1 MLTLPFTSNWYVSPC
16 LRGKLGRFGMP
27 ARQCMNVR
35 FPLRKKMGTVK
46 RSSFSFVVD
55 VCSCCASL
63 ESFWARRKWSSSTR
77 WWRSSTKT
85 RNRFFTASS
94 ERRSTTAPSSTSR
107 WKFIPLCH
115 RRQWKHPHGIGEGGG
130 QIFKEFIGRTSVKFW
145 MGGTLDKFNTNLG
158 QSWERIGKINQ
169 VILNNN
175 NNLASCSRVQYADT
189 RPLVSKFAGNLH
201 LHNMYNQHNRRAMVN
216 YIQILPWYYIFVH
229 QEAYVLFRLVPA
241 QRKYPLSEYLYNI
254 SVT

>member
-1 MLTLPFTSNWYVSPC
+1 MYECSFSAQEKNGDRKTIVVFVCCWCVQLLCLARVILSTSKVVIIDEVMTVVNEDTEQILHRVVRTAFNDRTVINLSVKIHTTLPQTP
-16 LRGKLGRFGMP
+16 MEAP
-27 ARQCMNVR
+27 ARYR
-35 FPLRKKMGTVK
+35 G
-46 RSSFSFVVD
+46 
-55 VCSCCASL
+55 
-63 ESFWARRKWSSSTR
+63 
-77 WWRSSTKT
+77 
-85 RNRFFTASS
+85 
-94 ERRSTTAPSSTSR
+94 
-107 WKFIPLCH
+107 
-115 RRQWKHPHGIGEGGG
+115 GGG

-241 QRKYPLSEYLYNI
+241 QRKYPLSEYLCNI